1 MTLEPILGTPAR
13 ISGRK
18 RKALEVY
25 TGFRS
30 SSRKTRK
37 TPISSSLRKVV
48 KVIEYECNIAE
59 P

>member
-1 MTLEPILGTPAR
+1 MTLEPIPGTPAY

-30 SSRKTRK
+30 SSYKTRK
-37 TPISSSLRKVV
+37 TFTSSSLRKVV
-48 KVIEYECNIAE
+48 KVIEYEYDIVE